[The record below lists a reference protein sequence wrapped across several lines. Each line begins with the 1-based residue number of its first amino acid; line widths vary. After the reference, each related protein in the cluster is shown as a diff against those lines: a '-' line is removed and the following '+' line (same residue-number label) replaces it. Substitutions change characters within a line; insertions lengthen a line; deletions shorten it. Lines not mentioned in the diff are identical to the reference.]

1 MNTPN
6 AIAKEFERRFKKK
19 LKRFYCYELDLLD
32 YGERAFLDC
41 FSRVDIGVSLLKEK
55 CLMEG
60 RLNVSMTLHTLKVE
74 GR

>member
-1 MNTPN
+1 MNNPN
-6 AIAKEFERRFKKK
+6 VIEKEFERRFQKK

-32 YGERAFLDC
+32 YGERAFLDY

-55 CLMEG
+55 CLMDG
-60 RLNVSMTLHTLKVE
+60 WLNISRTLHTLKRV